1 MNIHDFSFFKCTVRI
16 VPRGFTGKPRVGSR
30 VNLAALKDN
39 SRLLFSRSLSLRSSH
54 LLAFDLR
61 AFNFFPPRIFF
72 FSINPGAMIT
82 IGYMSG
88 TNR

>member
-61 AFNFFPPRIFF
+61 AFNFFGYFL
-72 FSINPGAMIT
+72 FSQSIRELIIT

>member
-1 MNIHDFSFFKCTVRI
+1 MIFLFLNASVCI

-61 AFNFFPPRIFF
+61 VFNFFGYFF
-72 FSINPGAMIT
+72 IFSINPGADNNDWLH
-82 IGYMSG
+82 IG
-88 TNR
+88 NK

>member
-1 MNIHDFSFFKCTVRI
+1 ML
-16 VPRGFTGKPRVGSR
+16 RGFTGKPRVGSR

-72 FSINPGAMIT
+72 FYFLNQ
-82 IGYMSG
+82 SG
-88 TNR
+88 SDDNDWLHVGNK